1 MTFRLLKII
10 FANPKILIKMKKKS
24 LLSFVCFLF
33 IINFSNAQADE
44 QTGAWYMYFL
54 NTSFSESSWGMAGD
68 VQYRNYDLTSD
79 MSQLFLRAG
88 LTYSPNPN
96 VQFTAGYA
104 NVTIG
109 KYGESTETSFENR
122 IYQEAALPH
131 KISNRIHLAHRF
143 RYEQRWVEEQDFRT
157 RYRYNLYLN
166 VPLLQPN
173 FHKNSLYLTF
183 FSEIFLNGQK
193 EIGTTQP
200 VQIFDRYR
208 LYSAVGYSLN
218 DNLRLQ
224 LGYLNQITNSMNTG
238 QVQVGLH
245 HSLIF

>member
-1 MTFRLLKII
+1 MVKII
-10 FANPKILIKMKKKS
+10 FGHPKILSTMSIKS
-24 LLSFVCFLF
+24 FYLLVPFLLF
-33 IINFSNAQADE
+33 FNLSNAQADE

-54 NTSFSESSWGMAGD
+54 NTSFNESSWGIAGD

-88 LTYSPNPN
+88 LTYTPNPN

-104 NVTIG
+104 NVIIG
-109 KYGESTETSFENR
+109 RYGESTETSYENR
-122 IYQEAALPH
+122 VYQEAALPH

-143 RYEQRWVEEQDFRT
+143 RYEQRWVEEHDFRT

-166 VPLLQPN
+166 VPLLQPD
-173 FHKNSLYLTF
+173 FHKNSLYLSF

-193 EIGTTQP
+193 EIGAPQT
-200 VQIFDRYR
+200 VEIFDRYR

-218 DNLRLQ
+218 DNLRVQ